1 MLNINTFNN
10 LVDLAQNT
18 ALGADARIS
27 VSTRNEGAGA
37 TFAATE
43 TNVFSRLG
51 ERLFRTDDAKA
62 AYRDVR
68 AQLLDTLTALF
79 QVSNEEQLPSAVR
92 AAFVFGETACDRPLT
107 QRRLTAVL
115 TATASTLGYDSLAD
129 MKVGVG
135 VRHEDV
141 LFPDDFDGYFKT
153 EEAEDRALQD
163 IWNRRSS
170 PVAMKFEKVLRDP
183 AKAGKA
189 AMVLDKL
196 GGLAKTMGSHPANEL
211 ASLVQ
216 DITKSLTAAANG
228 NDPAAVARAAK
239 FLANLPDFDPDD
251 GKSLHALV
259 KAFGHAKYVDNSN
272 GVKISVLDNKAY
284 VDTIYSGMMKT
295 IAANIKARVDQEPDL
310 NSAQRKDLV
319 AKMTNLVMKLSPFRL
334 DFKHL
339 SERRSDDGD
348 VRAQMNL
355 SFALND
361 LLAVAMQKPNFNV
374 KASRDL
380 LSEMHS
386 SADEGK
392 NSFRLREEI
401 EFESDM
407 NDIKNGEDPGGLLAM
422 WYGLNPASGYGEE

>member
-10 LVDLAQNT
+10 LVNLARNT

-79 QVSNEEQLPSAVR
+79 RVDNEEQLPSAVR

-129 MKVGVG
+129 MQAGVRE
-135 VRHEDV
+135 RHEDV
-141 LFPDDFDGYFKT
+141 IIPDDFDGYFKT

-163 IWNRRSS
+163 IGNRRSS
-170 PVAMKFEKVLRDP
+170 PLAMKFEKALRDP
-183 AKAGKA
+183 AKAGHA
-189 AMVLDKL
+189 ALVLSKL
-196 GGLAKTMGSHPANEL
+196 KDLADAKGNGANEL
-211 ASLVQ
+211 GSLVKS
-216 DITKSLTAAANG
+216 ITNSLTAAANG

-239 FLANLPDFDPDD
+239 LLATLPDFDPDD

-259 KAFGHAKYVDNSN
+259 KAFGHAKYIDKSN
-272 GVKISVLDNKAY
+272 LVKVEVLDNKDY

-295 IAANIKARVDQEPDL
+295 IAANIQARVDQEPDL
-310 NSAQRKDLV
+310 NSAQKKDLV
-319 AKMTNLVMKLSPFRL
+319 AKMTNLVTKLSPFRR
-334 DFKHL
+334 DFAKL
-339 SERRSDDGD
+339 SERRYDYSDVARQTD
-348 VRAQMNL
+348 L
-355 SFALND
+355 ALALDD
-361 LLAVAMQKPNFNV
+361 LLAVALQKPDFNV

-380 LSEMHS
+380 LAEMHS
-386 SADEGK
+386 AADQGDD
-392 NSFRLREEI
+392 SFRLREDL

-407 NDIKNGEDPGGLLAM
+407 NDIKNGDDPGGFLAM
-422 WYGLNPASGYGEE
+422 WYGLDKASNNGEE

>member
-1 MLNINTFNN
+1 MLNINAFNN
-10 LVDLAQNT
+10 LVNLAQNT

-37 TFAATE
+37 TFAATG

-79 QVSNEEQLPSAVR
+79 RVDNEEQLPSAVR

-129 MKVGVG
+129 MQAGVR

-141 LFPDDFDGYFKT
+141 IFPDDFDGYFKT

-163 IWNRRSS
+163 IGNRRSS
-170 PVAMKFEKVLRDP
+170 PLTMKFEKALRDP
-183 AKAGKA
+183 AKAGQA
-189 AMVLDKL
+189 ALVLSKL
-196 GGLAKTMGSHPANEL
+196 KDLADAKGNGANEL
-211 ASLVQ
+211 GSLVKS
-216 DITKSLTAAANG
+216 ITNSLTAAANG
-228 NDPAAVARAAK
+228 NDPATVARAAK
-239 FLANLPDFDPDD
+239 LLATLPDFDPDD

-259 KAFGHAKYVDNSN
+259 KAFGHTKYIDKSKL
-272 GVKISVLDNKAY
+272 VKVEVLDNKDY

-295 IAANIKARVDQEPDL
+295 IAANIQARVDQEPDL
-310 NSAQRKDLV
+310 NSAQKKDLV
-319 AKMTNLVMKLSPFRL
+319 AKMTNLVTKLSPFRR
-334 DFKHL
+334 DFAKL
-339 SERRSDDGD
+339 SERRYDYSDVAGETD
-348 VRAQMNL
+348 L
-355 SFALND
+355 ALALDD
-361 LLAVAMQKPNFNV
+361 LLAVALQKPDFNV

-380 LSEMHS
+380 LAEMHAA
-386 SADEGK
+386 AD
-392 NSFRLREEI
+392 
-401 EFESDM
+401 
-407 NDIKNGEDPGGLLAM
+407 
-422 WYGLNPASGYGEE
+422 

>member
-10 LVDLAQNT
+10 LVNLAQNT

-51 ERLFRTDDAKA
+51 ERIFRTDEAKA
-62 AYRDVR
+62 SYRDVR

-79 QVSNEEQLPSAVR
+79 RVDNEEQLPTAVR

-129 MKVGVG
+129 MQAGVRE
-135 VRHEDV
+135 RHEDV
-141 LFPDDFDGYFKT
+141 MFPDDFDGYFKT
-153 EEAEDRALQD
+153 EEAEDRALED
-163 IWNRRSS
+163 IWNRRAS
-170 PVAMKFEKVLRDP
+170 PLAMKFEKVLRDP
-183 AKAGKA
+183 AKAGHAALVLSKLKA
-189 AMVLDKL
+189 
-196 GGLAKTMGSHPANEL
+196 LADAKGNGANEL
-211 ASLVQ
+211 GSLVVKSL
-216 DITKSLTAAANG
+216 TKSLTAAANG

-239 FLANLPDFDPDD
+239 LLATLPNFDPDD

-259 KAFGHAKYVDNSN
+259 KAFGHTKYIDKSKL
-272 GVKISVLDNKAY
+272 VKVEVLDDKDY

-310 NSAQRKDLV
+310 NSAQKKDLV
-319 AKMTNLVMKLSPFRL
+319 AKMTNLVTKLSPFRR
-334 DFKHL
+334 DFAKL
-339 SERRSDDGD
+339 SERRYDYSDVARQTD
-348 VRAQMNL
+348 L
-355 SFALND
+355 ALALDD
-361 LLAVAMQKPNFNV
+361 LLAVALQKPNFHV

-380 LSEMHS
+380 LAEMHS
-386 SADEGK
+386 AADQGDD
-392 NSFRLREEI
+392 SFRLREDL

-407 NDIKNGEDPGGLLAM
+407 NDIKNGDDLYGFLAM
-422 WYGLNPASGYGEE
+422 WHGLDKASNNGEE